1 MKTFLKKFLS
11 SSAAISLAAS
21 ILTVVPVVV
30 LSDSA
35 LAVTLDNTRFARAKV
50 TSTFKNNGGTAYAS
64 CYGTSGTCTMQRS
77 SSYEWSLP
85 DGGYFKLERSV
96 NPSWPWRVLSC
107 SFGGSCEVAQ
117 TIGKIYAFKPGQYFI
132 YRSPNASYN
141 WVFSLGFLSPYTFA
155 LGSDISWSF
164 DASINGS
171 EGEYISAPSRV
182 TSAINGQGAVGVNL
196 TASSTHVGVDGQVS
210 YQWKRSSQTTLS
222 SFTNISGAVNDSY
235 TTTNDDGDKYIRLTV
250 TVSNFF
256 GSSSAT
262 SDPLKIA
269 VPTKLDPTFS
279 STTSGYG
286 KFSVNVTNYD
296 AAFTYSAS
304 ATNGVAT
311 LGTAVGT
318 TLPITVSGLT
328 SSQQSTLTITTERTG
343 YPSGSGTVAGSA
355 LASAITTESG
365 PVGRWIASSISKDG
379 TSFLVANQGGY
390 LYRSNDNGVNWERL
404 PTEVD
409 NEVVTRNWSGITQSI
424 DGQKIF
430 ATSAG
435 GKIYKSINAGA
446 TWTQVALK
454 TNWRA
459 IACNDDCMVVVAA
472 TSGGNL
478 WRSVDM
484 GQTWDEVASA
494 RNWRQVSISAT
505 GAIMSGVVYGGKVY
519 VSTDFGNTWAESATT
534 DNWIDT
540 KLTENGSVVYALTA
554 SGKIFSSNT
563 NALNLTQ
570 YVITGPGAALAL
582 DWGATGGNSG
592 LIACG
597 SNGGIYAHQGEGL
610 EVGLVAAN
618 PTPWNSC
625 ATSSNNGK
633 IIATSTTGLIYISTN
648 SGTNWTA
655 RSISSGNINRR
666 ALVASENGTQ
676 IYSAIYGGEIEY
688 STDSGATWSTALN
701 NDENWIAI
709 AASANFQKIYAVAY
723 QGYIYQSQ
731 DSGATWQKVN
741 FPKLPWISIAV
752 SANGAKAVAAT
763 KGGNIYNTNDSGES
777 WTPRDQRR
785 KWVSVASSSNG
796 DKFAAVVEG
805 GFVYTSSNGG
815 DNWTQRGSERNW
827 SAIASSSNGNKLVAT
842 VARGK
847 IYTST
852 DSGVTWTA
860 RASERNWLNVV
871 SSTSGNRLI
880 AVVGTGKIY
889 TSANSGGTWTA
900 RENNRNWRA
909 LYLTGNGNRAFAADF
924 GRKLYRSTDSGESWT
939 AL

>member
-21 ILTVVPVVV
+21 ILAVVPVVV

-296 AAFTYSAS
+296 AAFTYTAS

-311 LGTAVGT
+311 LGTAVGN
-318 TLPITVSGLT
+318 TLPITVAGLT

-365 PVGRWIASSISKDG
+365 PLGRWIASSISKDG
-379 TSFLVANQGGY
+379 NSFLVANQGGY
-390 LYRSNDNGVNWERL
+390 LYRSKDNGVNWEIL
-404 PTEVD
+404 PTAV
-409 NEVVTRNWSGITQSI
+409 NNQVVTRNWSGITQSI

-435 GKIYKSINAGA
+435 GRIYKSIDAGA
-446 TWTQVALK
+446 TWAQVASNQ
-454 TNWRA
+454 NWRS
-459 IACNDDCMVVVAA
+459 IACNDDCMVIIAA
-472 TSGGNL
+472 TVGGKL
-478 WRSVDM
+478 WRSADM
-484 GQTWDEVASA
+484 GETWDEVESS
-494 RNWRQVSISAT
+494 RNWRQVAISEN
-505 GAIMSGVVYGGKVY
+505 GAHMAAVAYGGKLY
-519 VSTDFGNTWAESATT
+519 FSRDFGNTWITSNENKNWVDVKLSANGSAVYAAESEKT
-534 DNWIDT
+534 
-540 KLTENGSVVYALTA
+540 VYV
-554 SGKIFSSNT
+554 SNT
-563 NALNLTQ
+563 TELNLQRYGDGNANTA
-570 YVITGPGAALAL
+570 IAL
-582 DWGATGGNSG
+582 DWNNNELIQCGADGRIISMPLQGV
-592 LIACG
+592 
-597 SNGGIYAHQGEGL
+597 GIGI
-610 EVGLVAAN
+610 VSAN
-618 PTPWNSC
+618 ETPWSSC
-625 ATSSNNGK
+625 AVSSNSQK
-633 IIATSTTGLIYISTN
+633 AIATSTTGLIYISTN
-648 SGTNWTA
+648 GGNSWSV
-655 RSISSGNINRR
+655 RSIHSGNIKRR
-666 ALVASENGTQ
+666 AIVASENGTQ
-676 IYSAIYGGEIEY
+676 IFSAIYGGKIEY
-688 STDSGATWSTALN
+688 SSDSGNTWSVALN
-701 NDENWIAI
+701 VTQNWIAI
-709 AASANFQKIYAVAY
+709 AASTNLQKIYALGY
-723 QGYIYQSQ
+723 QGFIYQSV
-731 DSGATWQKVN
+731 DSGATWEKVTY
-741 FPKLPWISIAV
+741 PKLPWIAVAV
-752 SANGAKAVAAT
+752 SEDGSKAVAAT
-763 KGGNIYNTNDSGES
+763 KGGNIFNTPDSGES
-777 WTPRDQRR
+777 WTPRDEKR
-785 KWVSVASSSNG
+785 KWVGVASSSSG

-805 GFVYTSSNGG
+805 GFVYTSEDSG
-815 DNWTQRGSERNW
+815 DNWTQRGTQRNW
-827 SAIASSSNGNKLVAT
+827 SAIASSSSGNKLVAT
-842 VARGK
+842 VAQGK
-847 IYTST
+847 IYTS
-852 DSGVTWTA
+852 SNAGESWTA
-860 RASERNWLNVV
+860 RASNRNWLNVV
-871 SSTSGNRLI
+871 SSTSGNKLI

-889 TSANSGGTWTA
+889 TSANGGGTWTA

-909 LYLTGNGNRAFAADF
+909 LFITGNGNRAYAADF
-924 GRKLYRSTDSGESWT
+924 GKKLYVSTNSGESWT

>member
-11 SSAAISLAAS
+11 SSVAISFAAS
-21 ILTVVPVVV
+21 ILAVVPVVV

-279 STTSGYG
+279 STASGYG

-355 LASAITTESG
+355 LASAITSASG

-435 GKIYKSINAGA
+435 GNIYKSINAGA

-484 GQTWDEVASA
+484 GQTWDEVESA
-494 RNWRQVSISAT
+494 RNWRQVAISEN
-505 GAIMSGVVYGGKVY
+505 GAHMAAVAYGGKLY
-519 VSTDFGNTWAESATT
+519 FSRDFGNTWITSNENKNWVDVKLSA
-534 DNWIDT
+534 
-540 KLTENGSVVYALTA
+540 NGSAVYAAEFEET
-554 SGKIFSSNT
+554 IYVSNT
-563 NALNLTQ
+563 TELNLQRYGRGNANTA
-570 YVITGPGAALAL
+570 IAL
-582 DWGATGGNSG
+582 DWNNNELTQCGADGRIISMPLQGV
-592 LIACG
+592 
-597 SNGGIYAHQGEGL
+597 GIGI
-610 EVGLVAAN
+610 VSAN
-618 PTPWNSC
+618 ETPWSSC
-625 ATSSNNGK
+625 AVSSNSQK
-633 IIATSTTGLIYISTN
+633 VMATSTTGLIYVSTN
-648 SGTNWTA
+648 GGNSWSV
-655 RSISSGNINRR
+655 RSIHSGNIKRR
-666 ALVASENGTQ
+666 ALVASENGTEL
-676 IYSAIYGGEIEY
+676 YSVTYGGKIEY
-688 STDSGATWSTALN
+688 STDSGATWSVSN
-701 NDENWIAI
+701 NVVQNWIAI
-709 AASANFQKIYAVAY
+709 AASTNLQKIYAVAY
-723 QGYIYQSQ
+723 QGFIYQSQ

-763 KGGNIYNTNDSGES
+763 KGGNIYNTSDSGES
-777 WTPRDQRR
+777 WTPRDQKR

-827 SAIASSSNGNKLVAT
+827 SAIASSSNGNRLVAT

-871 SSTSGNRLI
+871 SSTSGNKLI

-909 LYLTGNGNRAFAADF
+909 LYLTGNGNRAYAADF
-924 GRKLYRSTDSGESWT
+924 GRKLYRSTDSGENWT

>member
-21 ILTVVPVVV
+21 ILAVVPVVV

-296 AAFTYSAS
+296 SAFTYTAS

-311 LGTAVGT
+311 LGTAVGN
-318 TLPITVSGLT
+318 TLPITVAGLT

-365 PVGRWIASSISKDG
+365 PLGRWIASSISKDG
-379 TSFLVANQGGY
+379 NSFLVANQGGY
-390 LYRSNDNGVNWERL
+390 LYRSKDNGVNWEIL
-404 PTEVD
+404 PTAV
-409 NEVVTRNWSGITQSI
+409 NNQVVTRNWSGITQSI

-435 GKIYKSINAGA
+435 GRIYKSIDAGA
-446 TWTQVALK
+446 TWAQVASNQ
-454 TNWRA
+454 NWRS
-459 IACNDDCMVVVAA
+459 IACNDDCMVIIAA
-472 TSGGNL
+472 TVGGKL
-478 WRSVDM
+478 WRSADM
-484 GQTWDEVASA
+484 GETWDEVESS
-494 RNWRQVSISAT
+494 RNWRQVAISEN
-505 GAIMSGVVYGGKVY
+505 GAHMAAVAYGGKLY
-519 VSTDFGNTWAESATT
+519 FSRDFGNTWITSNENKNWVDVKLSANGSAVYAAESEKT
-534 DNWIDT
+534 
-540 KLTENGSVVYALTA
+540 VYV
-554 SGKIFSSNT
+554 SNT
-563 NALNLTQ
+563 TELNLQRYGDGNANTA
-570 YVITGPGAALAL
+570 IAL
-582 DWGATGGNSG
+582 DWNNNELIQCGADGRIISMPLQGV
-592 LIACG
+592 
-597 SNGGIYAHQGEGL
+597 GIGI
-610 EVGLVAAN
+610 VSAN
-618 PTPWNSC
+618 ETPWSSC
-625 ATSSNNGK
+625 AVSSNSQK
-633 IIATSTTGLIYISTN
+633 AIATSTTGLIYISTN
-648 SGTNWTA
+648 GGNSWSV
-655 RSISSGNINRR
+655 RSIHSGNIKRR
-666 ALVASENGTQ
+666 AIVASENGTQ
-676 IYSAIYGGEIEY
+676 IFSAIYGGKIEY
-688 STDSGATWSTALN
+688 SSDSGNTWSVALN
-701 NDENWIAI
+701 VTQNWIAI
-709 AASANFQKIYAVAY
+709 AASTNLQKIYALGY
-723 QGYIYQSQ
+723 QGFIYQSV
-731 DSGATWQKVN
+731 DSGATWEKVTY
-741 FPKLPWISIAV
+741 PKLPWIAVAV
-752 SANGAKAVAAT
+752 SEDGSKAVAAT
-763 KGGNIYNTNDSGES
+763 KGGNIFNTPDSGES
-777 WTPRDQRR
+777 WTPRDEKR
-785 KWVSVASSSNG
+785 KWVGVASSSSG

-805 GFVYTSSNGG
+805 GFVYTSEDSG
-815 DNWTQRGSERNW
+815 DNWTQRGTQRNW
-827 SAIASSSNGNKLVAT
+827 SAIASSSSGNKLVAT
-842 VARGK
+842 VAQGK
-847 IYTST
+847 IYTS
-852 DSGVTWTA
+852 SNAGESWTA
-860 RASERNWLNVV
+860 RASNRNWLNVV
-871 SSTSGNRLI
+871 SSTSGNKLI

-889 TSANSGGTWTA
+889 TSANGGGTWTA

-909 LYLTGNGNRAFAADF
+909 LFITGNGNRAYAADF
-924 GRKLYRSTDSGESWT
+924 GKKLYVSTNSGESWT

>member
-21 ILTVVPVVV
+21 ILAVVPVVV

-296 AAFTYSAS
+296 SAFTYTAS

-311 LGTAVGT
+311 LGTAVGN
-318 TLPITVSGLT
+318 TLPITVAGLT

-365 PVGRWIASSISKDG
+365 PLGRWIASSISKDG
-379 TSFLVANQGGY
+379 NSFLVANQGGY
-390 LYRSNDNGVNWERL
+390 LYRSKDNGVNWEIL
-404 PTEVD
+404 PTAV
-409 NEVVTRNWSGITQSI
+409 NNQVVTRNWSGITQSI

-435 GKIYKSINAGA
+435 GRIYKSIDAGA
-446 TWTQVALK
+446 TWAQVASNQ
-454 TNWRA
+454 NWRS
-459 IACNDDCMVVVAA
+459 IACNDDCMVIIAA
-472 TSGGNL
+472 TVGGKL
-478 WRSVDM
+478 WRSADM
-484 GQTWDEVASA
+484 GETWDEVESS
-494 RNWRQVSISAT
+494 RNWRQVAISEN
-505 GAIMSGVVYGGKVY
+505 GAHMAAVAYGGKLY
-519 VSTDFGNTWAESATT
+519 FSRDFGNTWITSNENKNWVDVKLSANGSAVYAAESEKT
-534 DNWIDT
+534 
-540 KLTENGSVVYALTA
+540 VYV
-554 SGKIFSSNT
+554 SNT
-563 NALNLTQ
+563 TELNLQRYGDGNANTA
-570 YVITGPGAALAL
+570 IAL
-582 DWGATGGNSG
+582 DWNNNELIQCGADGRIISMPLQGV
-592 LIACG
+592 
-597 SNGGIYAHQGEGL
+597 GIGI
-610 EVGLVAAN
+610 VSAN
-618 PTPWNSC
+618 ETPWSSC
-625 ATSSNNGK
+625 AVSSNSQK
-633 IIATSTTGLIYISTN
+633 AIATSTTGLIYISTN
-648 SGTNWTA
+648 GGNSWSV
-655 RSISSGNINRR
+655 RSIHSGNIKRR
-666 ALVASENGTQ
+666 AIVASENGTQ
-676 IYSAIYGGEIEY
+676 IFSAIYGGKIEY
-688 STDSGATWSTALN
+688 SSDSGNTWSVALN
-701 NDENWIAI
+701 VTQNWIAI
-709 AASANFQKIYAVAY
+709 AASTNLQKIYALGY
-723 QGYIYQSQ
+723 QGFIYQSV
-731 DSGATWQKVN
+731 DSGATWEKVTY
-741 FPKLPWISIAV
+741 PKLPWIAVAV
-752 SANGAKAVAAT
+752 SEDGSKAVAAT
-763 KGGNIYNTNDSGES
+763 KGGNIFNTPDSGES
-777 WTPRDQRR
+777 WTPRDEKR
-785 KWVSVASSSNG
+785 KWVGVASSSSG

-805 GFVYTSSNGG
+805 GFVYTSEDSG
-815 DNWTQRGSERNW
+815 DNWTQRGTQRNW
-827 SAIASSSNGNKLVAT
+827 SAIASSSSGNKLVAT
-842 VARGK
+842 VAQGK
-847 IYTST
+847 IYTS
-852 DSGVTWTA
+852 SNAGESWKA
-860 RASERNWLNVV
+860 RASNRNWLNVV
-871 SSTSGNRLI
+871 SSTSGNKLI

-889 TSANSGGTWTA
+889 TSANGGGTWTA

-909 LYLTGNGNRAFAADF
+909 LFITGNGNRAYAADF
-924 GRKLYRSTDSGESWT
+924 GKKLYVSTNSGESWT

>member
-1 MKTFLKKFLS
+1 MRILQRKFFAAKLATSLLLS
-11 SSAAISLAAS
+11 LCSFVPAVFLAA
-21 ILTVVPVVV
+21 PA
-30 LSDSA
+30 SA
-35 LAVTLDNTRFARAKV
+35 EQLDTLQFSRNKV
-50 TSTFKNNGGTAYAS
+50 TSTFKNNGGTAYAA
-64 CYGTSGTCTMQRS
+64 CYENVATCTMQRS
-77 SSYEWSLP
+77 TNFEWTLP
-85 DGGYFKLERSV
+85 SGGYFRLERSV
-96 NPSWPWRVLSC
+96 NPEWPWRVLSC
-107 SFGGSCEVAQ
+107 SAGGSCSTAS
-117 TIGKIYAFKPGQYFI
+117 TIGRIFAYKDGSYFV
-132 YRSPNASYN
+132 YRAPNASYN
-141 WVFSLGFLSPYTFA
+141 WVFSLGAADPY
-155 LGSDISWSF
+155 LVSVGGNISWSF
-164 DASINGS
+164 DGPGTGR
-171 EGEYISAPSRV
+171 EGAYNSRPSSV
-182 TSAINGQGAVGVNL
+182 TSAITGEATVGSEL
-196 TASSTHVGVDGQVS
+196 TAAANYVGVDGQVS
-210 YQWKRSSQTTLS
+210 YQWKRSAEINEV
-222 SFTNISGAVNDSY
+222 SFTDISGAINSTY
-235 TTTNDDGDKYIRLTV
+235 TTTNADADKYLRLTV
-250 TVSNFF
+250 TVTNFF
-256 GSSSAT
+256 GSRSAT
-262 SDPLKIA
+262 STHLLITAP
-269 VPTKLDPTFS
+269 PTQLDSTFDEPV
-279 STTSGYG
+279 STLGGFT
-286 KFSVNVTNYD
+286 VNVTNFD
-296 AAFTYSAS
+296 ASFTYSAS
-304 ATNGVAT
+304 VTEGVVRIGNATGNS
-311 LGTAVGT
+311 
-318 TLPITVSGLT
+318 LPIAVSGL
-328 SSQQSTLTITTERTG
+328 SSNQGSTVSVVTRKTG
-343 YPSGSGTVAGSA
+343 MEDGVGSVAGSS
-355 LASAITTESG
+355 LTSAITSTTG
-365 PVGRWIASSISKDG
+365 PVGRWIASSISKNG
-379 TSFLVANQGGY
+379 SSYLVANQGGF
-390 LYRSNDNGVNWERL
+390 LYRSTDDGLNWKQIGSIQ
-404 PTEVD
+404 
-409 NEVVTRNWSGITQSI
+409 NWSSITQSS
-424 DGQKIF
+424 DGQIIF
-430 ATSAG
+430 ATDAG
-435 GKIYKSINAGA
+435 GMIFRSTDSGTSWGA
-446 TWTQVALK
+446 MASTQ
-454 TNWRA
+454 NWRS
-459 IACNDDCMVVVAA
+459 IACNLDCSIIIAA
-472 TSGGNL
+472 AFGGKV
-478 WRSVDM
+478 WRSADSGV
-484 GQTWDEVASA
+484 TWTEIQSA
-494 RNWRQVSISAT
+494 RNWRQVAISEFGNTMA
-505 GAIMSGVVYGGKVY
+505 AVVYGGKVY

-618 PTPWNSC
+618 PTPWSSC

-666 ALVASENGTQ
+666 ALVASENGRQ

-763 KGGNIYNTNDSGES
+763 KGGNIYNTSDSGES
-777 WTPRDQRR
+777 WTPRDQKR

-871 SSTSGNRLI
+871 SSTSGNKLI

-909 LYLTGNGNRAFAADF
+909 LYLTGNGNRAYAADF
-924 GRKLYRSTDSGESWT
+924 GRKLYRSTDSGKNWT

>member
-1 MKTFLKKFLS
+1 MKKQMKKFLS
-11 SSAAISLAAS
+11 SCAVLSLSASLLA
-21 ILTVVPVVV
+21 VVPVVV

-35 LAVTLDNTRFARAKV
+35 LAATLDNSSFARTKV
-50 TSTFKNNGGTAYAS
+50 TSTFKNNAASYAS

-107 SFGGSCEVAQ
+107 SFGGSCEIAQ
-117 TIGKIYAFKPGQYFI
+117 TIGKIYAYKPGEYFI
-132 YRSPNASYN
+132 YRAPNSSYN

-210 YQWKRSSQTTLS
+210 YQWKQSSQTTLS
-222 SFTNISGAVNDSY
+222 SFTNISGAVNDNY
-235 TTTNDDGDKYIRLTV
+235 TTTSDDGDKYIRVTV

-269 VPTKLDPTFS
+269 VPTKLDSTFS
-279 STTSGYG
+279 STISGYG

-304 ATNGVAT
+304 TTNGVVT

-328 SSQQSTLTITTERTG
+328 SSQQSTLTITTEKSG

-390 LYRSNDNGVNWERL
+390 LYRSKDNGVNWERL

-430 ATSAG
+430 ASSAG
-435 GKIYKSINAGA
+435 GKIYKSIDAGA
-446 TWTQVALK
+446 TWAQVASNQ
-454 TNWRA
+454 NWRS
-459 IACNDDCMVVVAA
+459 IACNDDCMVIIAA
-472 TSGGNL
+472 AFGGGL
-478 WRSVDM
+478 WRSSNQ
-484 GQTWDEVASA
+484 GQTWSSLDTGLLE
-494 RNWRQVSISAT
+494 RKWRQVAVSE
-505 GAIMSGVVYGGKVY
+505 SGSVIAAVVYGGDVFI
-519 VSTDFGNTWAESATT
+519 SRDFGNTWVAAGPQKNWVDVKLSADGSTLYAAEFSDKIYVANTL
-534 DNWIDT
+534 DT
-540 KLTENGSVVYALTA
+540 NFTVYDEENR
-554 SGKIFSSNT
+554 NT
-563 NALNLTQ
+563 
-570 YVITGPGAALAL
+570 ALAL
-582 DWGATGGNSG
+582 DWNN
-592 LIACG
+592 
-597 SNGGIYAHQGEGL
+597 NGIIQCTADGQVISLPAQGTS
-610 EVGLVAAN
+610 VGLVAAGGE
-618 PTPWNSC
+618 PWSSC
-625 ATSSNNGK
+625 SASGNVTKLMAT
-633 IIATSTTGLIYISTN
+633 AMTGLISISTN
-648 SGTNWTA
+648 SGTTWVT
-655 RSISSGNINRR
+655 RSITTGNIKRR
-666 ALVASENGTQ
+666 AIVASENGMQ
-676 IYSAIYGGEIEY
+676 VYSVTYGGKIEY
-688 STDSGATWSTALN
+688 SSDSGVTWRIS
-701 NDENWIAI
+701 NDVTQNWIAI
-709 AASANFQKIYAVAY
+709 AASNSFEKIYAVAY
-723 QGYIYQSQ
+723 QGFIYQSQ
-731 DSGATWQKVN
+731 DSGATWQKVDF
-741 FPKLPWISIAV
+741 FPKLPWISVAT
-752 SANGAKAVAAT
+752 SANGNEVVAAT
-763 KGGNIYNTNDSGES
+763 KGGQIYNSNDAGVS
-777 WTPRDQRR
+777 WTPRDQKR
-785 KWVSVASSSNG
+785 KWVSVAASSNG
-796 DKFAAVVEG
+796 AKFAAVVEG
-805 GFVYTSSNGG
+805 GFIYTSTDGG
-815 DNWTQRGSERNW
+815 SNWTQRGAQRNW

-842 VARGK
+842 VAKGK

-852 DSGVTWTA
+852 NGGESWTA
-860 RASERNWLNVV
+860 RATDRNWLNVV
-871 SSTSGNRLI
+871 SSTSGNKLI

-900 RENNRNWRA
+900 RESDRNWRA
-909 LYLTGNGNRAFAADF
+909 LYLTGNGNRAYAADF
-924 GRKLYRSTDSGESWT
+924 GRKLYRSTDSGENWT